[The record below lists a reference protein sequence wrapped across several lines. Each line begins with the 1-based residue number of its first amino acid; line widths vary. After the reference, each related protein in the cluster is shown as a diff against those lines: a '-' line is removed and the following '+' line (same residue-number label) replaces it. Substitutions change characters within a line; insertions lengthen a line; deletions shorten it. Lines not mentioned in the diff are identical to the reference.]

1 MNDNIY
7 TITLEDGT
15 QIENL
20 RLNGNNYISQ
30 NPISSEIF
38 DGNLGTVTIS
48 DGETEETHENMALVQ
63 ITQMNGQ
70 YWFVLRD
77 IPENEIMMAK
87 MRSDLDYLSMMT
99 DVEF

>member
-48 DGETEETHENMALVQ
+48 DGETEEIHTNMGLVQ
-63 ITQMNGQ
+63 ITQMNGE

-77 IPENEIMMAK
+77 IPESEIAAAK
-87 MRSDLDYLSMMT
+87 LRSDVDYLAMMS
-99 DVEF
+99 DVEI